1 MVGRLSGIGTLGAI
15 AATFVTGFLLVAVR
29 PGTESLVLEVD
40 PGGLSVPRQLTTVEA
55 LRLVDA
61 ALADDGVYVA
71 NLIDHPPMRF
81 VRVDRGDVVVV
92 ASRRPLP
99 VPAIEETVSAHHVAG
114 RPAQG
119 RALDAF
125 VGGAQVLTDDHAPVD
140 QLLNPYG

>member
-15 AATFVTGFLLVAVR
+15 AATFVTGFLLVAVL
-29 PGTESLVLEVD
+29 PSAESLVLEVD
-40 PGGLSVPRQLTTVEA
+40 PGGLSVPWQLTTVEA

-81 VRVDRGDVVVV
+81 VRVDRGNVVVV

-99 VPAIEETVSAHHVAG
+99 VPAIEEAMSAHHIAWQ
-114 RPAQG
+114 PAQG
-119 RALDAF
+119 RALDVF
-125 VGGAQVLTDDHAPVD
+125 VGDAQVLTDDHAPVD